1 MKKYLLLV
9 SFFLV
14 AAYCH
19 ALTYSVEIKDTTRY
33 AIVDELPVFP
43 GNDSAL
49 VVFISKRLV
58 YPTAALERNLVLA
71 SESVSFLVTDSGDV
85 KNIKVT
91 VGSVGVPELD
101 AELVRVLKL
110 MPRWK
115 PGMLNG
121 KTVNVDYMMG
131 FFILYNPADK
141 TIKITLLDISRKNN
155 YKTKA
160 ENAYASGVQKS
171 QFGDMRGAIA
181 DFTEALKYNP
191 EDIDALY
198 NRGILK
204 FKIGD
209 RTGACADWNAI
220 KSLGKPDADDLLK
233 KYCGG

>member
-14 AAYCH
+14 GSYCH
-19 ALTYSVEIKDTTRY
+19 ALNYSVEIKDTTRY

-43 GNDSAL
+43 GDDSAL
-49 VVFISKRLV
+49 VAFISKRLV
-58 YPTAALERNLVLA
+58 YPTAALERNLVFA

-91 VGSVGVPELD
+91 VGSAGVPELD

-110 MPRWK
+110 MPRWN

-121 KTVNVDYMMG
+121 KTVNVDYAMG
-131 FFILYNPADK
+131 FFILYNSADK

-204 FKIGD
+204 FKTGD
-209 RTGACADWNAI
+209 KTGACADWNAI